1 MNNLTKIV
9 AAILVAAAL
18 ALAFVAWWLGS
29 RPPPISAVPAAVIA
43 NTSKQY
49 EVVVAARPL
58 AAGKAIATDDI
69 SLVALPINPAGAYS
83 QASAVVGKIPLI
95 DIGAGTPITES
106 GLASGLAMKLA
117 DGERAV
123 AIPVDELVGAG
134 NRIPAGDYVDV
145 FFTLKQGQE
154 IEKSQSRLLMSRLQV
169 LSYGAAMIG
178 TATHGGSAGTIP
190 NQQTAQSSPQ
200 AQSPQQAQQVART
213 AVLATPVADVNRLLL
228 ATQNGKLM
236 LALRNPGDPATP
248 DPALFPVP
256 TAVLIGKKD
265 LTRDQQQAMKEP
277 DNQAFAGI
285 EMGALAGDVKSASSR
300 KPYGNGANN
309 ANGVAVQSGA
319 AQIRGVNKSGT
330 VEVIRGTQRE
340 SVAF

>member
-18 ALAFVAWWLGS
+18 GLAFVAWWLGS
-29 RPPPISAVPAAVIA
+29 RPPPPISAAPTAVVA
-43 NTSKQY
+43 STSKQY
-49 EVVVAARPL
+49 EVVVAARAL

-69 SLVALPINPAGAYS
+69 SLVTLPINPAGAYS
-83 QASAVVGKIPLI
+83 QASSVVGKIPLI

-106 GLASGLAMKLA
+106 GLASGLAVKLA

-123 AIPVDELVGAG
+123 AIPVDEIVGAG
-134 NRIPAGDYVDV
+134 NRVQAGDYVDV

-169 LSYGAAMIG
+169 LSYGAAVIG
-178 TATHGGSAGTIP
+178 TATSGGSAGAIP
-190 NQQTAQSSPQ
+190 NQQTSQSGQQVQSS
-200 AQSPQQAQQVART
+200 QQAQQVART
-213 AVLATPVADVNRLLL
+213 AVLATPVADINRLLL

-236 LALRNPGDPATP
+236 LALRNPADTTAP

-256 TAVLIGKKD
+256 TAVLAGKKD
-265 LTRDQQQAMKEP
+265 LTRDQQQAMKQP
-277 DNQAFAGI
+277 DNQAFAGM
-285 EMGALAGDVKSASSR
+285 EMSGLAGDSKSASSR
-300 KPYGNGANN
+300 KPYANS
-309 ANGVAVQSGA
+309 ANSVAVQSGA
-319 AQIRGVNKSGT
+319 VQNRGANNSGT